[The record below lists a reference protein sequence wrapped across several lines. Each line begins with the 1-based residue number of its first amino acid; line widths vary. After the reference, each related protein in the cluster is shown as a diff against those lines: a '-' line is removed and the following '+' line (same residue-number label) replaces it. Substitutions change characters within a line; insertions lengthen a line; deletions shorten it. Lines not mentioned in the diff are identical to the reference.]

1 MKGPGG
7 KAGVFRDSF
16 GAHLFANG
24 QLLRNARSL
33 QPLPSS
39 LQPLPAKSICHI
51 AILTLMYGAI
61 DGGDRMNMASQE
73 GNMMLSI
80 GRFNALYNRFV
91 FEVTL

>member
-51 AILTLMYGAI
+51 AILTLTYGAI
-61 DGGDRMNMASQE
+61 DGGDCMNMASQE

-80 GRFNALYNRFV
+80 GRFNAL
-91 FEVTL
+91 